1 LNFATIPLT
10 IFVFIIPG
18 YAWLF
23 LSGLTRRLDI
33 LGSAALSFVLSIC
46 FLSLASA
53 GLSLVTSHYLFY
65 STVLTLALSLG
76 VIGLCA
82 ITHRQIIPSKRTT
95 LTESK
100 LVLLLCVLGYV
111 VFLVALYWSSP
122 YYPTSYALDPL
133 NHVQLVDGIFA
144 GSGREI
150 LLHTYS
156 PVGMHFVAAI
166 IVELLN
172 ISALQSLRILL
183 SFVLLDIVVLIYL
196 SANALLGDQKLAAV
210 AAIVGAFVIPADAT
224 HFALIGTYPN
234 IPADAI
240 VFAMLFLFFAYLS
253 EPSWS
258 VGVSLALLGLGG
270 FFIHSSILLFLGILW
285 LFLPILALIHRGNRI
300 ELRRHALAALSSSA
314 GILLAGL
321 FLIGFFEKNLQRI
334 MSDYFILGGTTLQQ
348 LPPVLRILYETL
360 AWNFVFFVKPVVLIA
375 IGLGI
380 IFIAMKQRKHLG
392 RLLVSAWIVLLVIL
406 AFVSGET
413 DRFVLFSMLPAL
425 FIVGNLLGA
434 TPSLTVGNFVV
445 DRRKILPAIL
455 ILLVVTGGFMPLL
468 PLTFNPQGRLHQ
480 QDVMES
486 MDWLK
491 QNQCPSQIASIGLY
505 PDYRYLTILTGL
517 PYAGDLLATTSP
529 SVVLQDSAARGYR
542 CVVMQTDNPNYTL
555 FSVNQSFQ
563 QKYRNT
569 ELAIFFITR

>member
-1 LNFATIPLT
+1 M
-10 IFVFIIPG
+10 
-18 YAWLF
+18 
-23 LSGLTRRLDI
+23 
-33 LGSAALSFVLSIC
+33 
-46 FLSLASA
+46 
-53 GLSLVTSHYLFY
+53 
-65 STVLTLALSLG
+65 
-76 VIGLCA
+76 
-82 ITHRQIIPSKRTT
+82 THRQIIPSKRTA

-100 LVLLLCVLGYV
+100 LALLLCVLGYV

-196 SANALLGDQKLAAV
+196 SANALLRDQKLAAV
-210 AAIVGAFVIPADAT
+210 AAIVGAFAIPADAT

-253 EPSWS
+253 EPSWT

-270 FFIHSSILLFLGILW
+270 IFIHSSILLFLGILW
-285 LFLPILALIHRGNRI
+285 LFLPLLALIHRGNGI
-300 ELRRHALAALSSSA
+300 ELRRYALAALSSSA
-314 GILLAGL
+314 GILLAGF
-321 FLIGFFEKNLQRI
+321 FLIGFLEKNVQRI
-334 MSDYFILGGTTLQQ
+334 MSDYFILGWGTTLQQ
-348 LPPVLRILYETL
+348 LPPILRILYETL
-360 AWNFVFFVKPVVLIA
+360 AWNFVFFIKPVVLIA

-380 IFIAMKQRKHLG
+380 IFIAMKQREHLG
-392 RLLVSAWIVLLVIL
+392 QLLVSAWIVLLVIL
-406 AFVSGET
+406 AFFSGET

-425 FIVGNLLGA
+425 FIVGNLVGA
-434 TPSLTVGNFVV
+434 TPSLTVGKFAV
-445 DRRKILPAIL
+445 DRRQVLPAIL
-455 ILLVVTGGFMPLL
+455 ILLVVTGGFVPLL
-468 PLTFNPQGRLHQ
+468 PLAFNPQGRLHQ
-480 QDVMES
+480 QNVMES

-491 QNQCPSQIASIGLY
+491 QNQCSSEIASLGLF

-517 PYAGDLLATTSP
+517 PYAGDLLANTPP
-529 SVVLQDSAARGYR
+529 SVVLQDSAAMGYG
-542 CVVMQTDNPNYTL
+542 CVVMQTDNPNYAL
-555 FSVNQSFQ
+555 FAVNQSFQ

-569 ELAIFFITR
+569 EVAIFFITS